1 MSTEKNTELEKAQA
15 RIKELEKELTDLKQ
29 SYQMIMLRLINYVQA
44 IESST
49 TLVKDNL
56 RNLVQSK

>member
-1 MSTEKNTELEKAQA
+1 MSKEISENQKLLD
-15 RIKELEKELTDLKQ
+15 RIKELEKELTDIKQ
-29 SYQMIMLRLINYVQA
+29 GYQAIMMRMINYIQA

-56 RNLVQSK
+56 RNLANGK

>member
-1 MSTEKNTELEKAQA
+1 MSKEISENQKLLD
-15 RIKELEKELTDLKQ
+15 RIKELEKELTDIKQ
-29 SYQMIMLRLINYVQA
+29 GYQAIMLRMINYIQA

-56 RNLVQSK
+56 RNLANGK

>member
-1 MSTEKNTELEKAQA
+1 MSKELNENQLLLD
-15 RIKELEKELTDLKQ
+15 RIKELEKELTDTRQ
-29 SYQMIMLRLINYVQA
+29 AYQMIMMRMINYIQA

-56 RNLVQSK
+56 RNLANNK

>member
-1 MSTEKNTELEKAQA
+1 MSKEISENQKLLD
-15 RIKELEKELTDLKQ
+15 RIKELEKELTAIKQ
-29 SYQMIMLRLINYVQA
+29 GYQAIMLRMINYIQA

-56 RNLVQSK
+56 RNLANGK